1 MGPTVHLLANP
12 TARGGAAAADVAAVE
27 RALAAAG
34 AEVVPV
40 AAVARD
46 DVRTAL
52 RTALDGGATRVVL
65 AGGDGLAHLAVQEL
79 AGRDVVTGIVPIG
92 TGNDFVRA
100 LGLLH
105 PMQDGVAGAVA
116 AALADP
122 VDLDLLRLDLGPAGH
137 GWIASVAALGFAATV
152 NARANRLA
160 WPRGT
165 RRYTAA
171 TLLEIPRFR
180 ARPLVIHVDGVRHE
194 LDAAIVAAGN
204 TAFFGGGMEICP
216 TADPTD
222 GLIDL
227 IVIGPVGRFELLR
240 MLPTVFRA
248 EHVRHP
254 AVTRFRGRELRLE
267 RADVTDGPVPDADLL
282 WGDGEPVGPLPATVE
297 AVPGA
302 LRLAGARPV
311 RAPGGGSRP

>member
-1 MGPTVHLLANP
+1 VPAVGPTVHLLANP
-12 TARGGAAAADVAAVE
+12 TARGGAAVDDIAAVE

-34 AEVVPV
+34 AEVLPV
-40 AAVARD
+40 RAGARHE
-46 DVRTAL
+46 VRGAL
-52 RTALDGGATRVVL
+52 RAALDDGATRVVL
-65 AGGDGLAHLAVQEL
+65 AGGDGLVHLAVQEL

-100 LGLLH
+100 LGLLD
-105 PMQDGVAGAVA
+105 PTRDGVAGAVD

-122 VDLDLLRLDLGPAGH
+122 VELDLVRTEH

-152 NARANRLA
+152 NARANRLP
-160 WPRGT
+160 WPRGA

-180 ARPLVIHVDGVRHE
+180 ARPLVLHVDGVRHE
-194 LDAAIVAAGN
+194 LEAAIVAAGN

-222 GLIDL
+222 GLLDL

-254 AVTRFRGRELRLE
+254 AVTRFRGRELHLE
-267 RADVTDGPVPDADLL
+267 RADATDGPVPDADLL
-282 WGDGEPVGPLPATVE
+282 WGDGEPVGALPVTLTTVP
-297 AVPGA
+297 AA
-302 LRLAGARPV
+302 LRVAGARTV

>member
-1 MGPTVHLLANP
+1 VAPTVHLLANP
-12 TARGGAAAADVAAVE
+12 TARGGTAADDVAAVE

-40 AAVARD
+40 RAGARD
-46 DVRTAL
+46 EVRGAL
-52 RTALDGGATRVVL
+52 RAALDGGATRVVL
-65 AGGDGLAHLAVQEL
+65 AGGDGLVHLAVQEL
-79 AGRDVVTGIVPIG
+79 AGRDVVTGIVPLG

-100 LGLLH
+100 LGLLDAM
-105 PMQDGVAGAVA
+105 PTGRDAAADAVT

-122 VDLDLLRLDLGPAGH
+122 VDLDLVRTDH

-180 ARPLVIHVDGVRHE
+180 ARPLVLHVDGVRHE
-194 LDAAIVAAGN
+194 LEAAIVAAGN

-222 GLIDL
+222 GVLDL

-282 WGDGEPVGPLPATVE
+282 WGDGEPVGPLPVTVA
-297 AVPGA
+297 AVPAA

>member
-1 MGPTVHLLANP
+1 MRAVAPTVHLLANP

-27 RALAAAG
+27 QALAAAG
-34 AEVVPV
+34 VDVVPV
-40 AAVARD
+40 RAGARE
-46 DVRTAL
+46 DVRGAL
-52 RTALDGGATRVVL
+52 RAALDGGATRVVL
-65 AGGDGLAHLAVQEL
+65 AGGDGLVHLAVQEL

-100 LGLLH
+100 LGLLG
-105 PMQDGVAGAVA
+105 PVTDAVT

-122 VDLDLLRLDLGPAGH
+122 VDLDLVRTDH
-137 GWIASVAALGFAATV
+137 GWVASVAALGFAATV

-180 ARPLVIHVDGVRHE
+180 ARPLVVHVDGVRHE
-194 LDAAIVAAGN
+194 LEAAIVAAGN

-222 GLIDL
+222 GMLDL

-267 RADVTDGPVPDADLL
+267 RADATDGPVPDADLL
-282 WGDGEPVGPLPATVE
+282 WGDGEPVGPLPVTVA
-297 AVPGA
+297 AVPAA